1 MFLSCISTAGVST
14 PADENAS
21 EVRKAGVPAR
31 CCACLLIDCSWS
43 RVEHFGGSPARR
55 GVSAAR
61 NEGVG
66 AGNGGDPRAPERC
79 SRAGHRCPRTEDLRP
94 RAEWGRYHSAEGCP
108 RDGQRRPRQ
117 RELRPR
123 SVQRGPRAKWGR
135 RLPGESPVS
144 GRKAAPGG
152 KISRVGRE
160 NEFIAGI
167 RCDGRDWSTGPA
179 RCASPTSRT
188 PVSDAEIRRTASPGD
203 REPGLTFSQS
213 PCLLHS
219 QSSFLVFHRLHELR

>member
-1 MFLSCISTAGVST
+1 MKTPPRSVRLGFQHAVVPVCLSTVRGPVWSTLV
-14 PADENAS
+14 
-21 EVRKAGVPAR
+21 
-31 CCACLLIDCSWS
+31 
-43 RVEHFGGSPARR
+43 
-55 GVSAAR
+55 AAPQ
-61 NEGVG
+61 G
-66 AGNGGDPRAPERC
+66 AGYPPREMRVLAQEMGGDPRAPERC

-94 RAEWGRYHSAEGCP
+94 RAEWGCYHWPEGSP

-144 GRKAAPGG
+144 GQKAAPGG
-152 KISRVGRE
+152 KIRRVGRE
-160 NEFIAGI
+160 NEFIVGI
-167 RCDGRDWSTGPA
+167 RCDGPDRSTAPA
-179 RCASPTSRT
+179 RCVSPASRT
-188 PVSDAEIRRTASPGD
+188 PVPDAEIRRTASPED
-203 REPGLTFSQS
+203 REPGLTFSKS